1 MTIDEAGKEKRLNEG
16 INDYLHCHRQLHY
29 HSISGVC
36 TTYLLVTAA
45 RCGELAS
52 TEPAAAPWDPREE
65 VEDHERDEAEGGA
78 APRERRRRG
87 DIDARRDRPPRPHVL
102 ATNRSARRHVEVQQ
116 GERNTLADTIVTSM
130 AKATPYMMR
139 NHVQAG
145 ASPQTTSS
153 GSIL

>member
-87 DIDARRDRPPRPHVL
+87 DIDARRDLRGHTYSPRTGAP
-102 ATNRSARRHVEVQQ
+102 
-116 GERNTLADTIVTSM
+116 
-130 AKATPYMMR
+130 
-139 NHVQAG
+139 AG
-145 ASPQTTSS
+145 TWKCSKVSGILWQTR
-153 GSIL
+153 